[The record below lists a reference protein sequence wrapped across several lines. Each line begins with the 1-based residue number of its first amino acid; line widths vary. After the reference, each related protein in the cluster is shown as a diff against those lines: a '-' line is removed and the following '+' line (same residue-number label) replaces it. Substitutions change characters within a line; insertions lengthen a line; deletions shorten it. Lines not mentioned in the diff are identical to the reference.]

1 MIESLLVADVG
12 VIAARVIEGCRRLG
26 VKSTAVG
33 LTQISANALDS
44 RGQPVGAAHRSA
56 DDVVL
61 LADLP
66 ELYDGT
72 LVARAAAAAG
82 VSGVHPGR
90 GPLRTSTV
98 WAEHL
103 REIHLLPVIS
113 SGSGFG
119 RPKSFPTGTVEITY
133 LADVAGCVELGT
145 VEREAGVLRSPARS
159 DCTRARQLARA
170 VVAEHQLRGLVTVAV
185 FDDAVVGVDGGL
197 PSGQAAIELST
208 GTDLLQFQLMHA
220 AGEPLPPLPPVP
232 QAVAL
237 TRGQLDVLGDVRV
250 LEAVQRE
257 RTDLR
262 LDVTPLHARGHEGF
276 IWATAAGVDDDAARR
291 ALAAYLDLV
300 PKAPTP
306 R

>member
-26 VKSTAVG
+26 IKSTAVG
-33 LTQISANALDS
+33 LTQISANAVDS

-61 LADLP
+61 LADLA
-66 ELYDGT
+66 ELYDGA
-72 LVARAAAAAG
+72 LVAGAAAAAG

-90 GPLRTSTV
+90 GPLRTDTV
-98 WAEHL
+98 WAKHL
-103 REIHLLPVIS
+103 RELHLVPVIS

-119 RPKSFPTGTVEITY
+119 RPKTFAPGTVEITY
-133 LADVAGCVELGT
+133 LADATGSVELGT
-145 VEREAGVLRSPARS
+145 VEREQGVLRSPARS
-159 DCTRARQLARA
+159 DCERARQLARA
-170 VVAEHQLRGLVTVAV
+170 VVAEHELRGLVTVAV
-185 FDDAVVGVDGGL
+185 SDDAVVGVDGGL

-208 GTDLLQFQLMHA
+208 GIDLLEVQLAHA
-220 AGEPLPPLPPVP
+220 AGGPLPAIPTTP
-232 QAVAL
+232 QAVAF
-237 TRGQLDVLGDVRV
+237 TRGQLDVLADVRV

-257 RTDLR
+257 RKDLR
-262 LDVTPLHARGHEGF
+262 LDVTALHARGHEGF
-276 IWATAAGVDDDAARR
+276 VWATAVGDDDDAARR

-300 PKAPTP
+300 PGAPTP